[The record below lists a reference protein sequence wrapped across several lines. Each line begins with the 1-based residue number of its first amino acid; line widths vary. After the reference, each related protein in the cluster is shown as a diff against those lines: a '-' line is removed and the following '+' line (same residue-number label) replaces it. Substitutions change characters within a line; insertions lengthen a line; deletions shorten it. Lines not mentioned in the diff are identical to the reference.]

1 MLAASYKPIN
11 PFQATCLSLL
21 SIPLKNITKTRD
33 FLMFSG
39 DIDREKWYEFVKCS
53 LFTTKIIHFF
63 EWYEV
68 NKMDSNKFKNEFEYL
83 ILTH

>member
-1 MLAASYKPIN
+1 
-11 PFQATCLSLL
+11 
-21 SIPLKNITKTRD
+21 
-33 FLMFSG
+33 MFSG
-39 DIDREKWYEFVKCS
+39 DIDRDKWYEFVKCS
-53 LFTTKIIHFF
+53 LFTTKIIQFF